1 MAIIFKTDTIPAR
14 VETSH
19 SAGST
24 TFSLAPGKS
33 LKIETSP
40 DGDEILDV
48 EVPEGESWVVTIEV
62 VIKKTVA

>member
-1 MAIIFKTDTIPAR
+1 MAITFKTDTIPAR
-14 VETSH
+14 AETSH
-19 SAGST
+19 SAGAD
-24 TFSLAPGKS
+24 TFSMAAGKS
-33 LKIETSP
+33 LRIETSP